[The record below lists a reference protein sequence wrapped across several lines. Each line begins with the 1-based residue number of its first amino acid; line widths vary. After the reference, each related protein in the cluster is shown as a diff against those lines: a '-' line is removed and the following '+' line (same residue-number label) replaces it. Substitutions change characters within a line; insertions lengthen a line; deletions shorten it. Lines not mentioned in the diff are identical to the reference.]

1 MPPKSRS
8 SSSKA
13 SSAPKAPSLGFSSS
27 KKSAAASSKAKKG
40 AAQPAAAAPSEVG
53 AKLRSELV
61 GRYPRLYKEALKRMG
76 PPIHRDGMDDIE
88 IILRQFDASEEYGP
102 ASRIRCG
109 PARPSTPWENGL
121 PAQTDVASSGDC
133 SRLER
138 FERAE
143 KLGLQPDPEIG
154 EILRSESGRNRTE
167 YALSVF
173 NSRSPVPVLFA
184 TRLPYP
190 GESSKPVLPS
200 LSLSPPGHAMEL

>member
-13 SSAPKAPSLGFSSS
+13 ASAPKAPFLGFSSS

-40 AAQPAAAAPSEVG
+40 AAQPAAAAPSDVG
-53 AKLRSELV
+53 GKLRSELV

-102 ASRIRCG
+102 ASRI
-109 PARPSTPWENGL
+109 
-121 PAQTDVASSGDC
+121 

-173 NSRSPVPVLFA
+173 NI
-184 TRLPYP
+184 
-190 GESSKPVLPS
+190 
-200 LSLSPPGHAMEL
+200 

>member
-27 KKSAAASSKAKKG
+27 KKSAAAASKSKKG
-40 AAQPAAAAPSEVG
+40 AAQPAAAAPSEAG
-53 AKLRSELV
+53 AQPRSELV
-61 GRYPRLYKEALKRMG
+61 GLYPKLYKKALRKMG

-88 IILRQFDASEEYGP
+88 IILREFDASEEYGP
-102 ASRIRCG
+102 SSR
-109 PARPSTPWENGL
+109 L
-121 PAQTDVASSGDC
+121 

-154 EILRSESGRNRTE
+154 EILRSQAGRNRTE

-173 NSRSPVPVLFA
+173 NI
-184 TRLPYP
+184 
-190 GESSKPVLPS
+190 
-200 LSLSPPGHAMEL
+200 